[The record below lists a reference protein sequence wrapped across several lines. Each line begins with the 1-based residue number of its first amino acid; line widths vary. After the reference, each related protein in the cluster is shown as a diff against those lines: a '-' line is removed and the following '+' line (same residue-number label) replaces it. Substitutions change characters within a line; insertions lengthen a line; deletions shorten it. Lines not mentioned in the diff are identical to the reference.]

1 MWLEVRHGLI
11 CVIPASSKGR
21 LTSGQKAGIQS
32 IITLMRGNYYSV
44 YILSSHK
51 NGTLYIGITNNLV
64 RRVWE
69 HKNQLVEGFTNKY
82 EIHHLVYYE
91 LHENPE
97 SAITR
102 EKQIKK
108 WRRLWKLNL
117 IEEKNPTWKDLYK
130 DIL

>member
-1 MWLEVRHGLI
+1 
-11 CVIPASSKGR
+11 
-21 LTSGQKAGIQS
+21 
-32 IITLMRGNYYSV
+32 MRSNYYYV

-51 NGTLYIGITNNLV
+51 NGTLYIGVTNNLV

-69 HKNQLVEGFTNKY
+69 HKNELVEGFTHRY

-91 LHENPE
+91 LHESIE

-108 WRRLWKLNL
+108 WRRIWKLNL
-117 IEEKNPTWKDLYK
+117 IEEKNPEWKDLYRN
-130 DIL
+130 IL

>member
-1 MWLEVRHGLI
+1 MNNNSY
-11 CVIPASSKGR
+11 C
-21 LTSGQKAGIQS
+21 
-32 IITLMRGNYYSV
+32 V
-44 YILSSHK
+44 YILSSQR
-51 NGTLYIGITNNLV
+51 NGTLYVGVTNNLA

-69 HKNQLVEGFTNKY
+69 HKNKKVEGFSKKY

-91 LHENPE
+91 IHENPE

-108 WRRLWKLNL
+108 WNRLWKIRI
-117 IEEKNPTWKDLYK
+117 IEEKNPEWRDLYQ

>member
-1 MWLEVRHGLI
+1 MSNKSYW
-11 CVIPASSKGR
+11 
-21 LTSGQKAGIQS
+21 
-32 IITLMRGNYYSV
+32 V
-44 YILSSHK
+44 YILSSQR
-51 NGTLYIGITNNLV
+51 NGTLYVGVTNSLAK
-64 RRVWE
+64 RVWE
-69 HKNQLVEGFTNKY
+69 HKNKKVDGFTKKY

-108 WRRLWKLNL
+108 WNRKWKLRL
-117 IEEKNPTWKDLYK
+117 IEEKNPQRKDLYN